1 MESFLREGEPWNLMV
16 RKGVVYQLRTEAS
29 AKPSAG
35 PVASE
40 TLGRPSNLVFRV
52 ASRADHSRCWTHWC
66 WPQSSS
72 GLLSL
77 SLHHD
82 SWSAFLSRLAWTP
95 LVKEASAQH
104 PRASFRGS
112 RGVYLWK
119 VTIHYIWQV
128 RLLWKKMLRFWKWLK
143 PTVPVQAFHKAMP
156 QVGSPSHFL

>member
-16 RKGVVYQLRTEAS
+16 RKGVVYRLRTEAN

-40 TLGRPSNLVFRV
+40 TPGRPSNLVFQ
-52 ASRADHSRCWTHWC
+52 AACRADHSQCWTHWC

-112 RGVYLWK
+112 RGVYLCEK
-119 VTIHYIWQV
+119 SRFVTFDRYGCSGRRCSDSEGDWS
-128 RLLWKKMLRFWKWLK
+128 LLYQCKLSTRPCLK
-143 PTVPVQAFHKAMP
+143 
-156 QVGSPSHFL
+156 